1 MHHSC
6 SPREQIARLEA
17 EGPRFVFSV
26 ARRHFSVSCV
36 LLSLLTTR
44 LTEMSFFKVVLN
56 FVLPRCLVR
65 ATRLRSLL
73 FYIRL
78 PLLSLTMYYAHIA
91 PVPPFPDVSDVS
103 KCVSKKVK
111 MVTVHMYIV
120 WLRNFFYYFFLRV
133 VKCTHTARAANK
145 ISI

>member
-6 SPREQIARLEA
+6 SPRERIVRLEA
-17 EGPRFVFSV
+17 GCPRFVFSV

-36 LLSLLTTR
+36 LLSMLTTR
-44 LTEMSFFKVVLN
+44 LTEMSCFKVVLN

-65 ATRLRSLL
+65 ATRLRSPL

-91 PVPPFPDVSDVS
+91 PVPPFPDVSR
-103 KCVSKKVK
+103 CVKLRLKKGQDGDSTACVRN
-111 MVTVHMYIV
+111 VTLSFVRPIDLLRKLSPPLYSLF
-120 WLRNFFYYFFLRV
+120 WL
-133 VKCTHTARAANK
+133 
-145 ISI
+145 